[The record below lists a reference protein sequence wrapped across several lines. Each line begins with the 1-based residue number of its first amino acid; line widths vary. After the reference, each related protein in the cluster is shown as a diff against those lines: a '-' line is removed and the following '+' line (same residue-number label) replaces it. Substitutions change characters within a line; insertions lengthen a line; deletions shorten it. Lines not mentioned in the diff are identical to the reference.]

1 MRFSRHMYLIG
12 MRVFY
17 EKMSDLPLL
26 SYLSYSLIAGKQGK
40 TVHTIARSR
49 WSQSSQYLPQQS
61 SMRSLGGGQSRLIGN
76 RKQKKKNYLTIG
88 LVRRFSLL
96 KAYAFKQ

>member
-1 MRFSRHMYLIG
+1 MRFSRHMCLVG

-26 SYLSYSLIAGKQGK
+26 SYLSYSPIAGKQGK

-49 WSQSSQYLPQQS
+49 WSQSSQYLPQQN

-76 RKQKKKNYLTIG
+76 RKQEKKFISRLDW
-88 LVRRFSLL
+88 LEDFLS
-96 KAYAFKQ
+96 